1 MPTPIALPPALLR
14 PHLPPWVAVAIACL
28 SSFMVVMDGAIV
40 NVALPSMQ
48 AELGLSASQLPWVV
62 DAYLLIL
69 GGCMLLAARAG
80 DLFGRRRV
88 LQAGLAVFTLA
99 SLAGGL
105 AASPAL
111 LLGARAVQ
119 GLGAS
124 ALATSTLAVIVA
136 VYPHGA
142 ARGRAIS
149 CWAAS
154 SAIASACGVLIGAVL
169 TAQAG
174 WRWVMFVNVPPG
186 LLLMAAVSL
195 SLQGG
200 GTAAPDQPRGRP
212 PLDLAGAASVTLGMG
227 ALIYGLS
234 QGAARG
240 WNSVQVLL
248 ALGAAVL
255 LLAAFIQCERRVAQ
269 PLLPLSIF
277 RLHNVRMGNI
287 VVLGLGASLTA
298 ASYLTSLVLQ
308 QVAGYGVLD
317 TGLALLPM
325 SLALAV
331 AAIVSRPLMD
341 GGLRRLPF
349 YGGLCS
355 AAGLQW
361 LSHMP
366 AQPVFANDVLG
377 PTLLTGL
384 GLGLMLMTATHTAL
398 AGVPG
403 REAGLAS
410 GLFNTARQLGA
421 ALGIA
426 LLSTLVHAIAAQQS
440 TLAGYHAAF
449 SATAVL
455 SLAAALASL
464 TLRPTAPA

>member
-1 MPTPIALPPALLR
+1 MSSPIVLPPALLR

-62 DAYLLIL
+62 DAYLLVL

-105 AASPAL
+105 AASPTL

-119 GLGAS
+119 GLGAA

-200 GTAAPDQPRGRP
+200 GAAAARDRP

-234 QGAARG
+234 QGAVLG
-240 WNSVQVLL
+240 WSSAPVRL
-248 ALGAAVL
+248 ALAAAAL
-255 LLAAFIQCERRVAQ
+255 LLAAFLQCERRVAQ
-269 PLLPLSIF
+269 PLLPLAIF

-298 ASYLTSLVLQ
+298 ASYLSSLVLQ

-331 AAIVSRPLMD
+331 AAIVSRPLLD

-361 LSHMP
+361 LSHLP

-377 PTLLTGL
+377 PTVLTGL

-426 LLSTLVHAIAAQQS
+426 LLSTLAHAIAAQQS
-440 TLAGYHAAF
+440 PLAGYQAAF

-464 TLRPTAPA
+464 ALRPSAPA

>member
-1 MPTPIALPPALLR
+1 MSTPIALPPALLR

-62 DAYLLIL
+62 DAYLLVL

-200 GTAAPDQPRGRP
+200 GTAAPGQRQ

-234 QGAARG
+234 QGAAQG
-240 WNSVQVLL
+240 WANPPVLL

-255 LLAAFIQCERRVAQ
+255 LLAAFLQRERRVTQ

-277 RLHNVRMGNI
+277 RLHNVRMGNL

-440 TLAGYHAAF
+440 ALAGYQAAF

-464 TLRPTAPA
+464 TLRPDSPTP